1 MRILIIPSFN
11 GNYKEVNQDLQS
23 LIEILKRDPQ
33 NDIGLLEAGNSTK
46 VVMGDENLVSFRI
59 ECKSNEEID
68 IPRLT
73 PSQINSIYNF
83 FSEFN
88 PEIIHSYD
96 EGIISLLAQ
105 FWSIR
110 NKTPFLLSLGKLK
123 TDRSLPSKLFLKLL
137 GGFGFNERFI
147 NNFYHNST
155 AIVLNTETDREFVK
169 KINFEGKTYENVLIE
184 DIPQVYF
191 ELNQRQREYVSS
203 KAFGNL
209 IKIIPTTKL
218 KNSVTSMLPKS
229 SKSQDQKSM
238 GLKSIFWVIA
248 AIIGS
253 LITYFTLKGRNKK

>member
-11 GNYKEVNQDLQS
+11 GNYKQQNQDLLS
-23 LIEILKRDPQ
+23 LIEVLKRDPQ

-46 VVMGDENLVSFRI
+46 VVMGDGNLVSFRI

-73 PSQINSIYNF
+73 PSQVNSIYNF
-83 FSEFN
+83 ISEFN

-123 TDRSLPSKLFLKLL
+123 TDRSLPSNVFLKILS
-137 GGFGFNERFI
+137 GFGFNERFI
-147 NNFYHNST
+147 NNFYHNAT
-155 AIVLNTETDREFVK
+155 AIILKQENDREFIK

-184 DIPQVYF
+184 DTPSVYS
-191 ELNQRQREYVSS
+191 ELKVRQKEYVSS
-203 KAFGNL
+203 KVFGNL
-209 IKIIPTTKL
+209 ISIIPTTKL
-218 KNSVTSMLPKS
+218 KNSVSSLLPKS
-229 SKSQDQKSM
+229 NKSQDQKSM
-238 GLKSIFWVIA
+238 GIKSIFWVVA

-253 LITYFTLKGRNKK
+253 LITYFTLKGKNKK

>member
-11 GNYKEVNQDLQS
+11 SNSNKNKQLES
-23 LIEILKRDPQ
+23 LLNILKSDTK

-46 VVMGDENLVSFRI
+46 VIMGEANLVSFRI
-59 ECKSNEEID
+59 ECKNNEEIE

-73 PSQINSIYNF
+73 PSQLNSIYNF

-96 EGIISLLAQ
+96 EGIVSLIAQ

-110 NKTPFLLSLGKLK
+110 NKTPFLLSMGKMQSE
-123 TDRSLPSKLFLKLL
+123 RSLPLKLFLKMLSGL
-137 GGFGFNERFI
+137 GFNERFI

-155 AIVLNTETDREFVK
+155 AIILNNESDRDFIK

-184 DIPQVYF
+184 DVPSIYSD
-191 ELNQRQREYVSS
+191 LLDRQKEYVGS
-203 KAFGNL
+203 KAFSNL
-209 IKIIPTTKL
+209 IRIVPTTKL
-218 KNSVTSMLPKS
+218 KNSVTSILPQG
-229 SKSQDQKSM
+229 SKSQDQKSL
-238 GLKSIFWVIA
+238 GIRNVFWVIA

-253 LITYFTLKGRNKK
+253 LITYFTLRGKNKK